1 MPGVRGP
8 CPSNVLRAVTRA
20 LDMLEEAWRV
30 LRDPASRGRY
40 DGRAAAFGRVPGP
53 AREGSRVRAGAA
65 VPALCHC
72 RSAHGAADAPG
83 YAGYAGYASS
93 LPRATLSASSTKL
106 RTAGRSSPTRQAAHN
121 DVTGTFL
128 AGTKTRPGRALY
140 SSDDAGHKLMP

>member
-1 MPGVRGP
+1 VPGVRGP

-20 LDMLEEAWRV
+20 LDMLEEARRV
-30 LRDPASRGRY
+30 LGDPASRGRY

-53 AREGSRVRAGAA
+53 ALEGSRVRAGAA

-72 RSAHGAADAPG
+72 RSAHGAADAP
-83 YAGYAGYASS
+83 GYAGYASS

-121 DVTGTFL
+121 DVAGTFL